1 MYACVYTDVH
11 KVTRPGRTGTVSR
24 RRFRTISFSSSYIY
38 IYTCVRIDL
47 LIGRDREIR
56 NEFIHDFSHE
66 LYLPSW
72 IRPCV
77 YDDNALLF
85 VYLLLLSEYGT
96 RAEDLT
102 DGFFE
107 RKKRPSP
114 VFVYRCNVGS
124 RPDNWPIFSGPFI
137 RIGSTVGNGALQT
150 ASNV

>member
-1 MYACVYTDVH
+1 VYI
-11 KVTRPGRTGTVSR
+11 RTYTKLRDQVVQALYRAGDFEQYHFR
-24 RRFRTISFSSSYIY
+24 RLIY